1 PKDNLRLERPRDRL
15 DLDAR
20 LGDGAEELEA
30 RVARLEL
37 RAPRIEQ
44 LEERRPPEAVRR
56 LGHLEERAVAA
67 PQALER
73 RAPRAQ
79 HLEVALELGA
89 QAGFDR
95 ALAAARRR
103 GLRPRL
109 VLLRAPGV
117 EDRDLARYAEE
128 VRRAEGPAGPG
139 APDADARHGKALAL
153 GELDARLRG
162 ARLGSGGLQR
172 RAPVKERVGVHRRRR
187 PQRLQRALRLRPP
200 ASGAGER
207 GERRGLLGDLG
218 LRFLHPDR
226 SERELGV
233 GAR

>member
-1 PKDNLRLERPRDRL
+1 DPEIASISMPDSATAPRSSRRASPASSCVRRASSSSKSVARPRRYADSAISRNVPSL
-15 DLDAR
+15 
-20 LGDGAEELEA
+20 
-30 RVARLEL
+30 
-37 RAPRIEQ
+37 
-44 LEERRPPEAVRR
+44 
-56 LGHLEERAVAA
+56 

-226 SERELGV
+226 SERALGV
-233 GAR
+233 GAREVVAAR